1 MVIGGLYRFSLID
14 YPGRISG
21 VIFTV
26 GCNFRCSYCHNPELV
41 ENSVDIISEDEVLS
55 FLNERKDKLDG
66 IVLTGGEPT
75 LQSDIIEFIEK
86 IKKLGFLVKLDTN
99 GSRPEIIKELID
111 RNLIDYIAMDIKAPI
126 ERYREITLSNIDT
139 TKILESIN
147 LVVSSSIEYE
157 FRTTVVRSL
166 LSKEDILK
174 IGEMIRSARLF
185 VLQEFKPT
193 KTLNPAFLKETSYTR
208 SELADIAL
216 SLKGLVKRIIIR

>member
-1 MVIGGLYRFSLID
+1 MVIGGLHRFSLID

-41 ENSVDIISEDEVLS
+41 ENSVDIISEDGVLS

>member
-1 MVIGGLYRFSLID
+1 MVIGGLHRFSLID

-26 GCNFRCSYCHNPELV
+26 GCNFRCPYCHNPELV

-55 FLNERKDKLDG
+55 FLNERKGKLDG

-75 LQSDIIEFIEK
+75 LQSDIVRFIEK
-86 IKKLGFLVKLDTN
+86 VKEFGFLVKLDTN
-99 GSRPEIIKELID
+99 GSYPEVIKELID
-111 RNLIDYIAMDIKAPI
+111 RNLVDYIAMDIKAPI

-174 IGEMIRSARLF
+174 IGEIIRSARLF